1 MYFFPFSRV
10 GGTSASLRI
19 ACSSSSRTYP
29 SRYGT
34 MIARCLRVRLRRARP
49 GERAGGPEAVS
60 SRREGPALETT
71 HATLLFGAGLL
82 AGAMN
87 AAAGGGSFVT
97 LPALVA
103 VGVPSVEANASST
116 VALFPG
122 SLASALAYRDD
133 LTPLGGLPLRT
144 LIPVSVAGGLA
155 GALLLLLTPAGAFDT
170 IIPWLLLAGSLAFA
184 FGGRAGA
191 ALRRVVRIGPP
202 ALLAC
207 QFLLGV
213 YGGYFGGAVG
223 IMMMAAWGLLGVSD
237 IRAMNATKVVL
248 VGATNAVAVVCFVLA
263 GRVWWPETAV
273 MLVAAVAGGYGGASL
288 ARRLPATALR
298 AGIIAVNFLITAAF
312 FFRAA
317 R

>member
-1 MYFFPFSRV
+1 MRREP
-10 GGTSASLRI
+10 
-19 ACSSSSRTYP
+19 
-29 SRYGT
+29 
-34 MIARCLRVRLRRARP
+34 LRRVHECVLGVVAP
-49 GERAGGPEAVS
+49 ESGPVDPRLWRS
-60 SRREGPALETT
+60 PREGSNLDTSHAAL
-71 HATLLFGAGLL
+71 LSGAGLL

-103 VGVPSVEANASST
+103 VGVPPVEANASST

-144 LIPVSVAGGLA
+144 LIPVSLAGGLV
-155 GALLLLLTPAGAFDT
+155 GALLLLVTPARSFEA

-184 FGGRAGA
+184 FGGHAGA

-202 ALLAC
+202 TLLAC

-223 IMMMAAWGLLGVSD
+223 IMMMAAWGLFGVSD
-237 IRAMNATKVVL
+237 VRAMNATKVVL
-248 VGATNAVAVVCFVLA
+248 VGATNAVAVV
-263 GRVWWPETAV
+263 
-273 MLVAAVAGGYGGASL
+273 
-288 ARRLPATALR
+288 
-298 AGIIAVNFLITAAF
+298 
-312 FFRAA
+312 
-317 R
+317 

>member
-1 MYFFPFSRV
+1 L
-10 GGTSASLRI
+10 GT
-19 ACSSSSRTYP
+19 TD
-29 SRYGT
+29 
-34 MIARCLRVRLRRARP
+34 
-49 GERAGGPEAVS
+49 
-60 SRREGPALETT
+60 
-71 HATLLFGAGLL
+71 ATLLFSAGLL

-133 LTPLGGLPLRT
+133 FAPLGFLPLRI
-144 LIPVSVAGGLA
+144 LITVSLIGGLA
-155 GALLLLLTPAGAFDT
+155 GALLLLLTPARAFDT
-170 IIPWLLLAGSLAFA
+170 IVPWLLLAGSLAFA
-184 FGGRAGA
+184 FGGRVGL

-202 ALLAC
+202 TLLAF

-223 IMMMAAWGLLGVSD
+223 IMMMAAWGLLGASD
-237 IRAMNATKVVL
+237 IKAMNATKVLL
-248 VGATNAVAVVCFVLA
+248 VAATNAVAVLCFALA
-263 GRVWWPETAV
+263 GRVWWPQAGV
-273 MLVAAVAGGYGGASL
+273 VLIAAVAGGYGGASL
-288 ARRLPATALR
+288 ARRLSTDHLR
-298 AGIIAVNFLITAAF
+298 MGITVFNFLITAVF
-312 FFRAA
+312 FLRAA

>member
-1 MYFFPFSRV
+1 
-10 GGTSASLRI
+10 LR
-19 ACSSSSRTYP
+19 
-29 SRYGT
+29 
-34 MIARCLRVRLRRARP
+34 
-49 GERAGGPEAVS
+49 
-60 SRREGPALETT
+60 SRREGPNLDSNQAAL
-71 HATLLFGAGLL
+71 LSGAGLL

-103 VGVPSVEANASST
+103 VGVPPVEANASST

-133 LTPLGGLPLRT
+133 LTPLGGLPVRT
-144 LIPVSVAGGLA
+144 LVPVSLAGGLA
-155 GALLLLLTPAGAFDT
+155 GALLLLLTPAKAFDA
-170 IIPWLLLAGSLAFA
+170 IVPWLLLVGSLAFA

-202 ALLAC
+202 TLLSC

-223 IMMMAAWGLLGVSD
+223 IMMMAVWGLLGVSD

-248 VGATNAVAVVCFVLA
+248 VGATNSVAVACFAAA
-263 GRVWWPETAV
+263 GRVWWPQTAV
-273 MLVAAVAGGYGGASL
+273 MLAAAVAGGYGGASL
-288 ARRLPATALR
+288 ARRLPAGALR
-298 AGIIAVNFLITAAF
+298 AGIIALNFLITAAF
-312 FFRAA
+312 FLRAA